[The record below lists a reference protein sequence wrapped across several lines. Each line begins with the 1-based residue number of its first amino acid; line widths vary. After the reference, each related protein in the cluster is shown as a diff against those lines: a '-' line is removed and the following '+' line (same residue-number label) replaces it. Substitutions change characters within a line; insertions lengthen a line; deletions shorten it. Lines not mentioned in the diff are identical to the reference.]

1 MAAWF
6 ACFAILL
13 GVLAPSISHALAEA
27 RGQSL
32 VWEICR
38 SDTRVGQ
45 PNVKPVYGQTAVKLV
60 DGKFAIMLDD
70 GQLPGSGD
78 PMAHC
83 AYCLPHGGSDGLL
96 PPVHAMPAF
105 ASVGAVRPSGFRLAV
120 PAQPPLPIPPARGP
134 PVIA

>member
-1 MAAWF
+1 MMMKSTSRRMAAWF

-45 PNVKPVYGQTAVKLV
+45 PTVKP
-60 DGKFAIMLDD
+60 ID
-70 GQLPGSGD
+70 GQLPVSDD

-83 AYCLPHGGSDGLL
+83 AYCLPHGGGDGLL
-96 PPVHAMPAF
+96 PPTYALPGF
-105 ASVGAVRPSGFRLAV
+105 ASAGVVRPDGLYLAELPQ
-120 PAQPPLPIPPARGP
+120 PALALPPARGP
-134 PVIA
+134 PALA

>member
-1 MAAWF
+1 MRMTSTGRRMAAWF

-45 PNVKPVYGQTAVKLV
+45 PTVKP
-60 DGKFAIMLDD
+60 ID
-70 GQLPGSGD
+70 GQLPVSDD

-83 AYCLPHGGSDGLL
+83 AYCLPHGGSDCLL
-96 PPVHAMPAF
+96 PPAHALPVF
-105 ASVGAVRPSGFRLAV
+105 ASEGAVHPDKFHLADLPQPSLA
-120 PAQPPLPIPPARGP
+120 IPPARGP
-134 PVIA
+134 PAVA

>member
-1 MAAWF
+1 MRMTSTGRRMAAWF

-38 SDTRVGQ
+38 SDSRVGQ
-45 PNVKPVYGQTAVKLV
+45 PTVKPV
-60 DGKFAIMLDD
+60 D
-70 GQLPGSGD
+70 GQLPVSGD

-96 PPVHAMPAF
+96 PPVHALPLF
-105 ASVGAVRPSGFRLAV
+105 ASAGAVRPASFHLAAL
-120 PAQPPLPIPPARGP
+120 PQAPLAMPPARGP
-134 PVIA
+134 PAIS

>member
-1 MAAWF
+1 MKMTSTSRRMAAWF

-38 SDTRVGQ
+38 SDSRVGQ
-45 PNVKPVYGQTAVKLV
+45 PTVKPV
-60 DGKFAIMLDD
+60 D
-70 GQLPGSGD
+70 GQLPVSGD

-96 PPVHAMPAF
+96 PPLYALPVFAIAGVMRPDSFHLAELPQPAR
-105 ASVGAVRPSGFRLAV
+105 AV
-120 PAQPPLPIPPARGP
+120 PPARGP
-134 PVIA
+134 PVLA